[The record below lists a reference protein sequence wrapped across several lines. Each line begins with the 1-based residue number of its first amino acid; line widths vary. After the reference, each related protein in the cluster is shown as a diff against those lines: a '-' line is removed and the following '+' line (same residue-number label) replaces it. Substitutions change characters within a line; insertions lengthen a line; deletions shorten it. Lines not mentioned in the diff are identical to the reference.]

1 MNYTGFLRLSFVIW
15 LICSF
20 NCSDNGVSDGG
31 GGIDIGNPAK
41 VCVVDSLN
49 RPIEGATVKLLLSDD
64 WFANLFQSGS
74 IVSDSS
80 STGPSGNAYFDSL
93 EMGRYNVQ
101 IDHNTGGA
109 YVRDITINDSQVV
122 KTIII
127 KNYGTFS
134 GSIKSDSGAP
144 TEIRIAGSTYSTII
158 KSDGTF
164 IINKIPFGTF
174 IPVIMTVNQKWNCG
188 SAVNITS
195 SQTTVSNET
204 VKYNS
209 ILIDDFENDT
219 LTRKIG
225 RFVENDHVY
234 TAQASSSE
242 ATSHYQ
248 IVKDGFEGNGLKGTL
263 VRANM
268 WALVGFTLGIRDSA
282 DSLWDFHIAKG
293 LSFYAKGRGTINISL
308 ESDSLDR
315 AGTYKH
321 HSANV
326 ELQSQWK
333 YYIVKFDSLSF
344 FPDFNPD
351 PQIPWN
357 EASKTIKRIE
367 FNALE
372 GDTVQLWLD
381 NLTVDG
387 VSFSDV
393 Y

>member
-1 MNYTGFLRLSFVIW
+1 MIW
-15 LICSF
+15 LIFSF
-20 NCSDNGVSDGG
+20 NCSDNGVSNGG

-41 VCVVDSLN
+41 VCVIDSLN
-49 RPIEGATVKLLLSDD
+49 RPIEGATVKLLASDS
-64 WFANLFQSGS
+64 WFTNLFGSKS

-80 STGPSGNAYFDSL
+80 STGSSGYAYFDSL
-93 EMGRYNVQ
+93 DMGRYNIQ
-101 IDHNTGGA
+101 IDYKTGGA
-109 YVRDITINDSQVV
+109 YVSDVAINDSPMMKLIMIKKYGAVSGSV
-122 KTIII
+122 KT
-127 KNYGTFS
+127 
-134 GSIKSDSGAP
+134 DSGAP
-144 TEIRIAGSTYSTII
+144 TEIRIAGSTYSTLVNV
-158 KSDGTF
+158 DGTF
-164 IINKIPFGTF
+164 IIDKIPLGTF
-174 IPVIMTVNQKWNCG
+174 VPIIMTGNQKWTCG

-195 SQTTVSNET
+195 SQTTVLNKI

-209 ILIDDFENDT
+209 ILIDDFEDDT
-219 LTRKIG
+219 TTNKVG
-225 RFVENDHVY
+225 RFVENDHIY

-248 IVKDGFEGNGLKGTL
+248 IVKDGIEGNGLKGTL

-268 WALVGFTLGIRDSA
+268 WALVGFTLGIKDGH
-282 DSLWDFHIAKG
+282 DSLWNFHLAKG
-293 LSFYAKGRGTINISL
+293 LSFYAKGSGKINISL

-333 YYIVKFDSLSF
+333 YYTVRFDSLSF

-351 PQIPWN
+351 PQIPWS

-387 VSFSDV
+387 ASFSDV